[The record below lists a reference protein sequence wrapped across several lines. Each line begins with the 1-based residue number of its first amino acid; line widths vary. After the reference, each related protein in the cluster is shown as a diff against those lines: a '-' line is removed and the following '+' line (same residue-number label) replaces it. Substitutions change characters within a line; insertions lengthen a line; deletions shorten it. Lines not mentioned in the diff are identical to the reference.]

1 MFWKVR
7 ATLPFQLMSKPGQ
20 PLQQQVRAVGLAQR
34 DHAFGRLVEAGDAVE
49 DRGLARAVGADERG
63 DVAAPGL
70 EGEVVDGDEAAEA
83 HREMLYVEDGILQ
96 PAH

>member
-7 ATLPFQLMSKPGQ
+7 ATLAFQLMSKPGQ

-34 DHAFGRLVEAGDAVE
+34 DHAFRRLVEAGDAVE